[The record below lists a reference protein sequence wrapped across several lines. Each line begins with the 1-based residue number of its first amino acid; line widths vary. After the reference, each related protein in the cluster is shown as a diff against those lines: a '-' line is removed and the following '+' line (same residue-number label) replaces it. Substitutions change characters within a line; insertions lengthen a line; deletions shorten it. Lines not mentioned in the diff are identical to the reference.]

1 MRYAGR
7 GREHPVQTGDPVD
20 ARAIPCLGP
29 RPDPPDGWTWDA
41 LMACALE
48 EAARAAA
55 RNEIPVGALVVHA
68 SGRVLARARNSPLAR
83 HDPTAHAEI
92 LALRRAGKALGNY
105 RLNNCV
111 LVVTLEPCAMCAA
124 ALVHAR
130 VDGVVFGAADAVSG
144 AVLSCDETFSRPY
157 FNHHVWHMG
166 GIGANDCAALLHAFF
181 TLRRTP

>member
-1 MRYAGR
+1 M
-7 GREHPVQTGDPVD
+7 QTGDPVD

-29 RPDPPDGWTWDA
+29 RPDPPIGWTWDA

-48 EAARAAA
+48 DAARAADQ
-55 RNEIPVGALVVHA
+55 REVPVGALVVHTG
-68 SGRVLARARNSPLAR
+68 GRVLSRTRNSPLAR

-92 LALRRAGKALGNY
+92 LALRKAGEALGTY
-105 RLNNCV
+105 RLNNCI

-144 AVLSCDETFSRPY
+144 ALLSCDDILSRPY
-157 FNHHVWHMG
+157 LNHRVWHMG
-166 GIGANDCAALLHAFF
+166 GIRAEECAALLHAFF
-181 TLRRTP
+181 AVRRTP